1 MPRAA
6 TSVATSVSTRPA
18 SNAARAFSRWRWD
31 LSPCMAT
38 ACTPW
43 VPRRL
48 TSRSAPRFVRT
59 KTRARSR
66 SARSSESS
74 ASTRSVWRT
83 ATNRWSIA
91 ASGTG
96 AGRCSCTRASTVY
109 SWAIRPAS
117 PVSVADRKTVWR
129 SRETWDDDAV
139 DGGPEA
145 HVEHAVGLVEH
156 EDADVGERERAALEE
171 VLQAAGRGDDDV
183 RLGGLTGLAL
193 ERDAAVDRGDLQR
206 ACVGDVPRL
215 LDDLR
220 RELAGGGEDE
230 RGGARGRR
238 LDAVDERHAEGE
250 RLAGPRGG
258 RDEDVAAGED
268 VGDDQALDCERLCD
282 AALSECARD
291 GIGHAEIGEGLL
303 GQGKGSYAASV
314 PQTYVGRTRLTRN
327 HV

>member
-1 MPRAA
+1 M
-6 TSVATSVSTRPA
+6 
-18 SNAARAFSRWRWD
+18 
-31 LSPCMAT
+31 
-38 ACTPW
+38 
-43 VPRRL
+43 
-48 TSRSAPRFVRT
+48 
-59 KTRARSR
+59 
-66 SARSSESS
+66 
-74 ASTRSVWRT
+74 WRT

-96 AGRCSCTRASTVY
+96 AGRCSCTRASVVY

-117 PVSVADRKTVWR
+117 PVEGRREEDGLAVARDLGH
-129 SRETWDDDAV
+129 DAV

-171 VLQAAGRGDDDV
+171 VLQAAGRGDEDV
-183 RLGGLTGLAL
+183 RLGGLAGLAL

-230 RGGARGRR
+230 RRGALGRR
-238 LDAVDERHAEGE
+238 LEAVDERHAEGE

-258 RDEDVAAGED
+258 RDEDVVAGED

-282 AALSECARD
+282 AALSECARN

-303 GQGKGSYAASV
+303 GQGKGSYAACV
-314 PQTYVGRTRLTRN
+314 PQTLSGGDG
-327 HV
+327 